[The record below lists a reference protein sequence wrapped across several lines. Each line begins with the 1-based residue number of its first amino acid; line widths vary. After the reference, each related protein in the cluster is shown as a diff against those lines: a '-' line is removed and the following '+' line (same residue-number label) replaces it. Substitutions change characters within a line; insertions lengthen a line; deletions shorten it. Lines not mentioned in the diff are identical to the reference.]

1 MEQVVQGHCV
11 ARGQGEGVKD
21 VAHAA
26 QSAGQKAHVGRVFEL
41 CVEKGSELPK
51 GSKGRKYKGRSVF
64 QGDQVK
70 DENWDSAIFAELGSS
85 PASMQAGKAVDAY
98 GLLHGHSVQQAYA
111 EQAYIQSVLGHAYL
125 GKVAARAVAC
135 LVGKARLQGP
145 SLPPATCSLRA
156 SRQLGVLGETLRK
169 TPFVAGF

>member
-1 MEQVVQGHCV
+1 M
-11 ARGQGEGVKD
+11 KDWND

-98 GLLHGHSVQQAYA
+98 GLLHGHSVQQADA
-111 EQAYIQSVLGHAYL
+111 EQAYIQSVLG
-125 GKVAARAVAC
+125 GTPTWV
-135 LVGKARLQGP
+135 RLPRERWPASWVKQGFRDP
-145 SLPPATCSLRA
+145 VCPLRLA
-156 SRQLGVLGETLRK
+156 LYGHPDSGGYWEKHCEK